1 MDVFTKHQ
9 IAIAKKTLGYS
20 DAGAWIMGGMTKEDA
35 RLFLR
40 KQGIDPA
47 KYESDDA

>member
-40 KQGIDPA
+40 TQGIDPA
-47 KYESDDA
+47 KYEEGDE